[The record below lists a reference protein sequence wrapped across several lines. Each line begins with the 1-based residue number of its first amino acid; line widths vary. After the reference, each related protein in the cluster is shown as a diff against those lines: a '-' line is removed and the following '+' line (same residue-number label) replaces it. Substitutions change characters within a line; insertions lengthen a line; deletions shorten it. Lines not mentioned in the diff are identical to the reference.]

1 MVQGQ
6 DIGDECR
13 RVLKN
18 IFGFSEYRPGQ
29 EIAID
34 AIMAGQNVLT
44 VMPTGSGKSICFQ
57 VPALVRGGLTVVV
70 SPLVALMGDQVAA
83 LKLAGVAADAINSS
97 RDRRE
102 NVDAWRRAASGA
114 TRLLYMSPERLMTDA
129 MLKALEGLDVTLIAI
144 DEAHCVSQWG
154 PAFRPEYADLR
165 RLRDIFP
172 DVPIVALTATADE
185 VTREDISEQLFAGN
199 AKTIVL
205 GFDRP
210 NIKLTVE
217 MKQSWKSQMLSFIE
231 QHGGES
237 GIVYCLSRKKSE
249 EAASYLADR
258 GVLALPYHAGMERT
272 ARDINQDR
280 FMAEAG
286 VVIVATIA
294 FGMGIDKPD
303 VRFVF
308 HADLPGSIE
317 AYYQEIGRAGR
328 DDQPAEAHMLYGL
341 DDIRMRRSFIEQED
355 ADDSRKRRE
364 HHRLDALLGF
374 CEAPVC
380 RRRVLLNYF
389 GEATAACGNCDVCV
403 NPVEMVL
410 GTIEGKKALSA
421 IFRTGQRFGTGH
433 IIDVLRGAETAKI
446 VSAAHDKL
454 PTFGV
459 GADYSKN
466 EWRSLIRQLVASGF
480 LRLDISGFGGLSIT
494 EKGQRLLQD
503 KEEFRFRKEAMR
515 PDKPAGRRVSK
526 GPAMAGLTE
535 HDAEMFIV
543 LKALRLSIARERG
556 VPAFVVLSDKTLDD
570 LACPRP
576 CNKNDFGAI
585 HGVGKV
591 KQHEGSAS
599 FLEAIAEFSSGLP
612 ADENG

>member
-1 MVQGQ
+1 M
-6 DIGDECR
+6 
-13 RVLKN
+13 
-18 IFGFSEYRPGQ
+18 
-29 EIAID
+29 
-34 AIMAGQNVLT
+34 
-44 VMPTGSGKSICFQ
+44 
-57 VPALVRGGLTVVV
+57 V

-199 AKTIVL
+199 AKTFVL

-237 GIVYCLSRKKSE
+237 GIIYCLSRKKSE
-249 EAASYLADR
+249 EAARYLADR

-328 DDQPAEAHMLYGL
+328 DDQPADAHMLYGL
-341 DDIRMRRSFIEQED
+341 GDIRMRRLFIEQED
-355 ADDSRKRRE
+355 ADDGRKRRE

-380 RRRVLLNYF
+380 RRRALLKYF
-389 GEATAACGNCDVCV
+389 GEATAECGNCDVCL

-421 IFRTGQRFGTGH
+421 ILRTGQRFGTAH

-446 VSAAHDKL
+446 ASAGHDRL

-459 GADYSKN
+459 GAEYSKN
-466 EWRSLIRQLVASGF
+466 EWRSLLRQLVASGF

-503 KEEFRFRKEAMR
+503 EEEFRFRKEAMR
-515 PDKPAGRRVSK
+515 PDKPTGRRVSK
-526 GPAMAGLTE
+526 GAAMAGLTE
-535 HDAEMFIV
+535 HDAEMFMV

-556 VPAFVVLSDKTLDD
+556 VPAYVVFSDKTLVEM
-570 LACPRP
+570 ASQRP
-576 CNKNDFGAI
+576 GNKKEFGAI
-585 HGVGKV
+585 NGVGKV
-591 KQHEGSAS
+591 KQNEFSAS
-599 FLEAIAEFSSGLP
+599 FLEAIVEFSSQPP

>member
-1 MVQGQ
+1 MGQRQ
-6 DIGDECR
+6 DIRDECR

-18 IFGFSEYRPGQ
+18 TFGFSEYRPGQ

-199 AKTIVL
+199 AKTFVL

-237 GIVYCLSRKKSE
+237 GIIYCLSRKKSE
-249 EAASYLADR
+249 EAARYLADR

-294 FGMGIDKPD
+294 CLEWVSTSRMC
-303 VRFVF
+303 
-308 HADLPGSIE
+308 GSYSMLTCPE
-317 AYYQEIGRAGR
+317 ASRPTIKKS
-328 DDQPAEAHMLYGL
+328 AELAATINLRMLICCTGWA
-341 DDIRMRRSFIEQED
+341 I
-355 ADDSRKRRE
+355 
-364 HHRLDALLGF
+364 
-374 CEAPVC
+374 
-380 RRRVLLNYF
+380 
-389 GEATAACGNCDVCV
+389 
-403 NPVEMVL
+403 
-410 GTIEGKKALSA
+410 SA
-421 IFRTGQRFGTGH
+421 
-433 IIDVLRGAETAKI
+433 
-446 VSAAHDKL
+446 
-454 PTFGV
+454 
-459 GADYSKN
+459 
-466 EWRSLIRQLVASGF
+466 
-480 LRLDISGFGGLSIT
+480 
-494 EKGQRLLQD
+494 
-503 KEEFRFRKEAMR
+503 
-515 PDKPAGRRVSK
+515 
-526 GPAMAGLTE
+526 
-535 HDAEMFIV
+535 
-543 LKALRLSIARERG
+543 
-556 VPAFVVLSDKTLDD
+556 
-570 LACPRP
+570 
-576 CNKNDFGAI
+576 
-585 HGVGKV
+585 
-591 KQHEGSAS
+591 
-599 FLEAIAEFSSGLP
+599 
-612 ADENG
+612 

>member
-1 MVQGQ
+1 MDQAQ

-29 EIAID
+29 ELAIG
-34 AIMAGQNVLT
+34 AVMAGQNVLT

-165 RLRDIFP
+165 RLRDVFP
-172 DVPIVALTATADE
+172 DVPIIALTATADD
-185 VTREDISEQLFAGN
+185 VTRADISEQLFAGN
-199 AKTIVL
+199 AKTFVL

-249 EAASYLADR
+249 EAAAYLADR
-258 GVLALPYHAGMERT
+258 GVLALPYHAGMARA
-272 ARDINQDR
+272 ARDINQAR

-328 DDQPAEAHMLYGL
+328 DEQPAEAHMLYGL
-341 DDIRMRRSFIEQED
+341 QDIRMRRLFIEQED

-389 GEATAACGNCDVCV
+389 GEATAECGNCDVCV
-403 NPVEMVL
+403 NPVEMVP

-421 IFRTGQRFGTGH
+421 VLRTGQRFGVVH

-446 VSAAHDKL
+446 VSAAHNKL

-480 LRLDISGFGGLSIT
+480 LHLDISGFGGLSIT

-503 KEEFRFRKEAMR
+503 KEEFRFFKEAMR
-515 PDKPAGRRVSK
+515 PDKPAGRQVFK
-526 GPAMAGLTE
+526 GPACLSE

-556 VPAFVVLSDKTLDD
+556 VPAFVVFSDKTLAEM
-570 LACPRP
+570 ACQRP
-576 CNKNDFGAI
+576 GNKKEFGAI
-585 HGVGKV
+585 NGVGKV
-591 KQHEGSAS
+591 KQNEFSAS
-599 FLEAIAEFSSGLP
+599 FLEAIAEFSSGTL
-612 ADENG
+612 ADKNG